1 MSLKNWVFA
10 FVAALIVMGCG
21 GGGGG
26 NGGAGG
32 GPGGGGGTTGDS
44 TIAAAVPAGPGQ
56 MSVVFL
62 TGQGRAA
69 GDLSATIRRV
79 FFEDNLGVVETQLSP
94 HRVLNLGEYTV
105 QSIPLNVPMSST
117 QNGRSFNTFS
127 LDVDKVRVD
136 NGDGTFTEHP
146 TTGVAISGA
155 TNQFPLEARSL
166 LGRSSAI
173 QIYLDDAT
181 ISVTGGGVQFDKALF
196 ESQNLSPLTGSIPS
210 FLSDFVGFDIS
221 NMPNRPRLSNGLT
234 ATKVMF
240 SGDGIGLATGSSNGA
255 FEVLTPDDSIEGVY
269 AAPQDIPGTA
279 IPFGT
284 YSLVQPDPRDL
295 TGTAKITALQGIWYE
310 YGRVF
315 NGIGTFEM
323 ITFPSSRDEEVQDLI
338 AVVRNDSGVITN
350 FYFGFV
356 DLAAKDFALYPLSNV
371 VSGDVDGEITGTLN
385 SLQGVGDTNTP
396 ANVRSGRF
404 AFNAGQALP
413 AGFRQTGR
421 FVVYRR

>member
-44 TIAAAVPAGPGQ
+44 TIAAAVPSGPGQ

-79 FFEDNLGVVETQLSP
+79 YLAPDVKTELAAEK
-94 HRVLNLGEYTV
+94 VLNLEEYTV
-105 QSIPLNVPMSST
+105 QSIPLNVPMTST

-166 LGRSSAI
+166 LGRQTAI
-173 QIYLDDAT
+173 QISFDKT

-196 ESQNLSPLTGSIPS
+196 EAINLSPLTGSIPS